1 MGVLNEKRCKNIYN
15 NEANQNNCKE
25 TDSSIIECLKKEGPT
40 SEASNPTTKF
50 HGPKDTKNLYTNE
63 EFKWDILI
71 HQWRGIGNDS
81 KHRPLRGA
89 VLNLHR
95 YRKSQTHKKKTL
107 KMTLNRR
114 LPEGVTQHLY
124 GYLYNDKY

>member
-63 EFKWDILI
+63 EFKWDI
-71 HQWRGIGNDS
+71 QQVYEFTN
-81 KHRPLRGA
+81 GA
-89 VLNLHR
+89 VSVTIQNID
-95 YRKSQTHKKKTL
+95 
-107 KMTLNRR
+107 
-114 LPEGVTQHLY
+114 PCGVRFS
-124 GYLYNDKY
+124 